1 MSKFLSHIALV
12 SLIIISSCNK
22 EEINELEKRNEEL
35 IAQTSRLQ
43 EQISKLM

>member
-1 MSKFLSHIALV
+1 MKKLLTHIALI

-35 IAQTSRLQ
+35 IAQTATL
-43 EQISKLM
+43 

>member
-1 MSKFLSHIALV
+1 MKKILSYIALV

-35 IAQTSRLQ
+35 IDQTSQ
-43 EQISKLM
+43 FAAQIL